1 MKKLISLVVVIFIAL
16 VVCGQTKDSASTDR
30 KWVVKYMAAN
40 YVFNSYSFEIER
52 MLNGKN
58 AVTLGFGFPAT
69 RSIMGQYGIV
79 EDPEGLSEATFSTS
93 HIRAAYRHYT
103 GKSMLP
109 KGFYIEPYLKYQQVN
124 ADATVNIDNEGVTFP
139 AALKTDLHSFN
150 AGFQMGVQFLIAKRV
165 AIDFYFLGLEGGF
178 MSGDLTGTPSD
189 PSNIDEMR
197 QKVDDAIKDMPSYI
211 KDKLTVT
218 NTSTSVNVK
227 AKSVPYPWLRGGIN
241 IGIAF

>member
-1 MKKLISLVVVIFIAL
+1 MAQDTDTSS
-16 VVCGQTKDSASTDR
+16 GSDR
-30 KWVVKYMAAN
+30 KWVVK
-40 YVFNSYSFEIER
+40 VSGLPITLLNSYSFEIER

-58 AVTLGFGFPAT
+58 AVTLGFGFPAS

-79 EDPEGLSEATFSTS
+79 KDPEGLSEATFSSS

-109 KGFYIEPYLKYQQVN
+109 KGFYIEPYLKWQQVK
-124 ADATVNIDNEGVTFP
+124 ADAIVNIDNDGVTTP
-139 AALKTDLHSFN
+139 SAMKADLHSFN

-178 MSGDLTGTPSD
+178 MSGNLTGTPPD
-189 PSNIDEMR
+189 PNDIPNVR
-197 QKVDDAIKDMPSYI
+197 QDIEDAINDMPSYI

-218 NTSTSVNVK
+218 NTSTSVNVN
-227 AKSVPYPWLRGGIN
+227 AKSVPYPWYRGGIN